1 MGVSLQRRG
10 RARRLRSGWG
20 AQVPVDGSSANGKEA
35 SFAGAGKVAAIGPA
49 CAVRKGLGPNL
60 GRNDSAN
67 GADSCTQRMLP
78 PRLPRAA
85 PPSICETEALD
96 APALPALGG
105 TGEAI
110 PYDAKFG
117 EAGNFCARCW
127 WALSVHFRK
136 AG

>member
-1 MGVSLQRRG
+1 MQVS
-10 RARRLRSGWG
+10 
-20 AQVPVDGSSANGKEA
+20 VDGSSASGKEA
-35 SFAGAGKVAAIGPA
+35 SFAAAGKVAAVGPA

-105 TGEAI
+105 PGEAM

-117 EAGNFCARCW
+117 ESVQVAGGCYAYT
-127 WALSVHFRK
+127 
-136 AG
+136 